1 MIIIINQN
9 IENTQDDNNKLDDK
23 DEYDMKQSN
32 ISSDNVDSKFIDW
45 LKQKHLTMNTIK
57 KLIQQYNSM
66 YVLCFNIQELL
77 SIITKIYL

>member
-66 YVLCFNIQELL
+66 YVLRFNIQR
-77 SIITKIYL
+77 IIIHYIQI